1 MSGSIKSI
9 KAPGR
14 VRDAECTRM
23 AILEAAETEFA
34 RAGLAGARTENIAEM
49 TGVTRAMIHYYYDSK
64 EKLYQAVLEKFL
76 RARVEA
82 IQKIN
87 LNDPDVTNAVT
98 QFVREFVLQQQGNVS
113 VSSILLFEA
122 VQNHG
127 RYYKEIALA
136 AIYEPLLTLLKRG
149 MKEGVFRKM
158 DPLHATINI
167 IGICV
172 FYFCSR
178 ENVKHLFPPGTD
190 LLSDAEVAKHLDES
204 LALVLNGLKAH

>member
-1 MSGSIKSI
+1 MSSLKTV

-14 VRDAECTRM
+14 IRDAECTRNM
-23 AILEAAETEFA
+23 ILEAAETEFA

-49 TGVTRAMIHYYYDSK
+49 SGVTRAMIHYYYDSK

-98 QFVREFVLQQQGNVS
+98 QFVRSFILQQQDNVS
-113 VSSILLFEA
+113 ASSIMLFEA

-127 RYYKEIALA
+127 RYYKEIAIA
-136 AIYEPLLTLLKRG
+136 AIYEPLVALLKRG
-149 MKEGVFRKM
+149 MEEGVFRKV
-158 DPLHATINI
+158 DPLHVTINI
-167 IGICV
+167 IGISV
-172 FYFCSR
+172 FYFCAR

-190 LLSDAEVAKHLDES
+190 LMSDVEVNKHLEE
-204 LALVLNGLKAH
+204 ALEMVLNGLKVH